1 MSAIVVRS
9 AAMSRQQLAASVL
22 AVLVLAAGVVG
33 VVAADPTA
41 GALDASVQVADDST
55 DSEPTPADHGI
66 GTTADDGDS
75 PPIAPSSDGD
85 DPYWLADLPAFLAEF
100 EDVPADE
107 RAALVAE
114 VEAMRADGASVAD
127 VHHMLHYKLYGFGYD
142 TAAAHR
148 LAVEYRL
155 EHEYGLTDEEAA
167 TVVDGFVEL
176 RESGAEPRER
186 RAYAIETLAA
196 YGADVPDGA
205 DRLAE
210 RFDLAADQ
218 EAELRATIVEQLRS
232 DATPREALRAVAEQL
247 REFGVSNAELGELVR
262 DLRDARDRPADRRPF
277 PLRGLPGHAF

>member
-1 MSAIVVRS
+1 MFTIVVRS

-41 GALDASVQVADDST
+41 GALDASAQVADDST
-55 DSEPTPADHGI
+55 DSEPTSADHGI
-66 GTTADDGDS
+66 GTTAADGDS

-107 RAALVAE
+107 RAAFVAE

-127 VHHMLHYKLYGFGYD
+127 VHHMLQYKLYGFGYD

-148 LAVEYRL
+148 TAVEYRL

-167 TVVDGFVEL
+167 TVVDGFVEPARLGRL
-176 RESGAEPRER
+176 R
-186 RAYAIETLAA
+186 L
-196 YGADVPDGA
+196 PDGQ
-205 DRLAE
+205 DRPVHVPPGSLCRRGGRRPPPPE
-210 RFDLAADQ
+210 Q
-218 EAELRATIVEQLRS
+218 RAKRGATS
-232 DATPREALRAVAEQL
+232 GTPRVEDPPAVRSTTET
-247 REFGVSNAELGELVR
+247 RSVPIR
-262 DLRDARDRPADRRPF
+262 
-277 PLRGLPGHAF
+277 